1 MAQPERQKAQPAQ
14 QPAQPT
20 LAAACAA
27 RAQQVEWMVAAAP
40 SARTVRT
47 ARTRA
52 AWATR
57 HVVHMALTV
66 GYTETQARMLF
77 LPDVDPRDRFAAF
90 ERECLQRCLAPTTA
104 LTYWTAW
111 ISAAAALALPTD
123 VAADTRTMRL
133 LKSRATRFPVAF
145 PPPMTVLEVQQLLAQ
160 RRSTITTLIVTSWTL
175 GQRISDTLQWAATDL
190 HEETPSGT
198 LIVTVR
204 RGKTMSVSPPYILA
218 LPAGPSHGGAEVL
231 ETQVHDHEVVPLHR
245 RQFSPS
251 ARHSEAT
258 RSRGPDSDQRR
269 SRDQVGPPRR
279 NRWRLSALRLEK
291 SCCSR
296 ATRARTCCAGTST
309 GVRRRPLSCPR

>member
-1 MAQPERQKAQPAQ
+1 
-14 QPAQPT
+14 
-20 LAAACAA
+20 
-27 RAQQVEWMVAAAP
+27 MVAAAP
-40 SARTVRT
+40 STRTVRRVPWPPAS

-57 HVVHMALTV
+57 HVVHMALTI

-77 LPDVDPRDRFAAF
+77 LADVDPHDRFATF

-204 RGKTMSVSPPYILA
+204 RGKTMSVSPPYVLA
-218 LPAGPSHGGAEVL
+218 LPAGPLTEALKCLKRKCTATKLFLFTDDNSPRQRDVVKQLVAETLTAIREDLELRSVRRGGLQQMAALGFTFGEIML
-231 ETQVHDHEVVPLHR
+231 FSRHASEDMLR
-245 RQFSPS
+245 RYLNWG
-251 ARHSEAT
+251 A
-258 RSRGPDSDQRR
+258 
-269 SRDQVGPPRR
+269 
-279 NRWRLSALRLEK
+279 
-291 SCCSR
+291 
-296 ATRARTCCAGTST
+296 TST
-309 GVRRRPLSCPR
+309 ALLSTITNVSQEMSQALTW